1 MRIPALAP
9 NTSNLFKFH
18 YFWQTHGLSKNVSEL
33 GFFEVCYNKILWC
46 TLNEVVVREL
56 NIREMRSILG
66 KLDTL
71 VEEQQE
77 LIITRNKQPI
87 ARVLPITPAKKRPS
101 HEGLRASQQLSTI
114 SSAELIRQDR
124 DER

>member
-1 MRIPALAP
+1 M
-9 NTSNLFKFH
+9 
-18 YFWQTHGLSKNVSEL
+18 
-33 GFFEVCYNKILWC
+33 
-46 TLNEVVVREL
+46 REL

-87 ARVLPITPAKKRPS
+87 ARVLPITPAKQRPS
-101 HEGLRASQQLSTI
+101 HEGLRALQQLSSI